1 MNTTAT
7 DPRPAYA
14 AVSAWMQSLLANIT
28 EEQLALPTP
37 CDEFDVR
44 ALAQHVNAVG
54 LRAVALAESATVEGQ
69 PFLADAHDAATYGAT
84 RERALAA
91 WDVAPLE
98 REVTV
103 PWGVVPGFAAL
114 GMYVSETLVHGWDLA
129 VATGQPFEAPDGA
142 LAERALAVAKVALP
156 AEIRGMDDVPF
167 GPVVEPRDGAGPTER
182 LANWN
187 GRSSS
192 GWVAEAT
199 DPAR

>member
-1 MNTTAT
+1 MTNTAT
-7 DPRPAYA
+7 DPRPSYA
-14 AVSAWMQSLLANIT
+14 AATAWVQSLLAAVT

-44 ALAQHVNAVG
+44 ALGEHLVAVIM
-54 LRAVALAESATVEGQ
+54 RAEALATVATVEGQ
-69 PFLADAHDAATYGAT
+69 PFRADEHDAATYGAI

-114 GMYVSETLVHGWDLA
+114 GMYVNETLVHGWDLA
-129 VATGQPFEAPDGA
+129 VATGQT
-142 LAERALAVAKVALP
+142 AEFPEPALP
-156 AEIRGMDDVPF
+156 EGVLGVVKSVLPADFRGGDVPF
-167 GPVVEPRDGAGPTER
+167 GPVVEPREGAGPTER

-187 GRSSS
+187 GHH
-192 GWVAEAT
+192 W
-199 DPAR
+199 PAA

>member
-1 MNTTAT
+1 MTNTAT
-7 DPRPAYA
+7 DPRPSYA
-14 AVSAWMQSLLANIT
+14 AVSAWVQSLLANIT

-44 ALAQHVNAVG
+44 ALAQHMNAVG

-69 PFLADAHDAATYGAT
+69 PFLAEDHDAATYGAT

-91 WDVAPLE
+91 WDAAPLE

-114 GMYVSETLVHGWDLA
+114 GMYVNETLVHGWDLA
-129 VATGQPFEAPDGA
+129 VATGQNAEFPEPA
-142 LAERALAVAKVALP
+142 LPEGVLAVVKNVLP
-156 AEIRGMDDVPF
+156 ADFRGGDVPF
-167 GPVVEPRDGAGPTER
+167 GPVVEPREGAGPTER

-187 GRSSS
+187 GHH
-192 GWVAEAT
+192 WAT
-199 DPAR
+199 A